1 MKINETD
8 GSVSFAGGSIDPTMD
23 KTAFLKS
30 PLGSKS
36 EQWFVNGTFE
46 TYRCLPEPGIIATT
60 DFKDGRLQNVSI
72 VFELPDE
79 SMEDWNT
86 AYELKRKQRHDEWLL
101 SELGEPPWRYNW
113 GEVISAFYHQHCG
126 SEIGVFYKS

>member
-1 MKINETD
+1 VRIDHTNGTI
-8 GSVSFAGGSIDPTMD
+8 SFAGGSVDP
-23 KTAFLKS
+23 A
-30 PLGSKS
+30 
-36 EQWFVNGTFE
+36 
-46 TYRCLPEPGIIATT
+46 
-60 DFKDGRLQNVSI
+60 NVSI

-101 SELGEPPWRYNW
+101 SELGEPPWRYNR
-113 GEVISAFYHQHCG
+113 GEVISEFYHQHCG